1 VSEVGVN
8 LKSWVGQK
16 SPLQHYDATDD
27 KLKEFCAAVGAEFRG
42 DAPPTFMAVL
52 LPGMFK
58 LLEKIGIPLSSVL
71 HTDQEYR
78 YHQPIAPGDRL
89 AYETVLSKAFEKQG
103 RTSSRKFMV
112 FETEVHADRPGAAG
126 LHIGSCKTTLITRE

>member
-1 VSEVGVN
+1 VNAVGSD

-16 SPLQHYDATDD
+16 SPMQHYDATEDR
-27 KLKEFCAAVGAEFRG
+27 LKGFCSAVGAKYRG
-42 DAPPTFMAVL
+42 DASPTFMAVL

-78 YHQPIAPGDRL
+78 YHQPIQSGDRL
-89 AYETVLSKAFEKQG
+89 VYETVLAKAFEKQG
-103 RTSSRKFMV
+103 RANSMKFMV
-112 FETEVHADRPGAAG
+112 FETEVHADRAG
-126 LHIGSCKTTLITRE
+126 VSGIHVGSCKTTLITRD